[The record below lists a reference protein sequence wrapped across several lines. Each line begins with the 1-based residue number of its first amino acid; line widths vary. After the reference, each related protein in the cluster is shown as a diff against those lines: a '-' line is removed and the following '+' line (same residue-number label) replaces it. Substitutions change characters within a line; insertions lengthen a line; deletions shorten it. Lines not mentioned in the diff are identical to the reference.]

1 MQTAEEYL
9 WEQENYEH
17 DERKEKHPERIYRGR
32 VAELMESYAKYEYD
46 DFATSNNGKFAGNL
60 DWMDNL
66 YNEFCCFYH
75 DDGSN
80 DEKMKENLKTILIQ
94 FLKANAK
101 K

>member
-1 MQTAEEYL
+1 MQTSEEYL
-9 WEQENYEH
+9 WEQENCAQ
-17 DERKEKHPERIYRGR
+17 DERKEKHPERIFRGR
-32 VAELMESYAKYEYD
+32 VAELMELYAKHQYD
-46 DFATSNNGKFAGNL
+46 EFATYNNGKFGDL

-66 YNEFCCFYH
+66 YNKFCDFYH

-80 DEKMKENLKTILIQ
+80 DEKMKQNLKTLLIQ